1 MVLASI
7 QTDTGVLKKIKN
19 KKEKGRRRETLC
31 FPTKTL
37 FLKRQGFQG
46 AICFLGKHFR

>member
-7 QTDTGVLKKIKN
+7 QTDTGVLKKIK
-19 KKEKGRRRETLC
+19 KKGRRRETLC